1 MFLGA
6 NHTILTLMRSKIA
19 LRTLT
24 CGILWLFLHN
34 FNVGAPLYGQP
45 KPTEHAQSGG
55 KSIYKIKKVVL
66 DAGHGG
72 KDPGCIGGHSKEKH
86 NTLAIALR
94 VGQYIKANF
103 PEIEVIYTRDK
114 DEFIELNERAAIA
127 NRNKADLFISI
138 HCNSIPS
145 ATVEGSETYV
155 LGLHRAEDNL
165 AVAKRENA
173 SIYLEENYKQNYGGY
188 DPASPEA
195 HIMSAM
201 WQSAYLEQSIL
212 FASYIQQY
220 AHATAARKDK
230 GVRQAGFLVLRETA
244 MPAALFETGYL
255 TNNKEDAFLA
265 SEEGRDL
272 MARAIYEG
280 FRDYKVHME
289 TGSEVLA
296 KQEARKRPTIVP
308 PPPPA
313 APKVVAVKQSVPE
326 TQTPVKTNV
335 APPVKNTPE
344 SVKPAPPAPVK
355 EHYKILLMSW
365 ASKVD
370 RNTGKFA
377 LLDKVEEVFADG
389 KYHYF
394 YGDYAQRSEAEKIL
408 PEIQNL
414 GFKGATVQKA
424 K

>member
-1 MFLGA
+1 
-6 NHTILTLMRSKIA
+6 MRSKIA

-34 FNVGAPLYGQP
+34 FNAGVPLNAQP
-45 KPTEHAQSGG
+45 RPVEHTQSGG

-94 VGQYIKANF
+94 VGAYIKANF
-103 PEIEVIYTRDK
+103 PEVEVIYTRDK

-138 HCNSIPS
+138 HCNSITS

-165 AVAKRENA
+165 EVAKRENA

-212 FASYIQQY
+212 FASYVQQY
-220 AHATAARKDK
+220 AHATALRKDK
-230 GVRQAGFLVLRETA
+230 GVKQAGFLVLRETA

-272 MARAIYEG
+272 MARAVYEG

-289 TGSEVLA
+289 TGSELLA
-296 KQEARKRPTIVP
+296 KQEAKKRPTIVP
-308 PPPPA
+308 PPPSPAPA
-313 APKVVAVKQSVPE
+313 AARAVPVKQSVPLV
-326 TQTPVKTNV
+326 QTPVKTNV
-335 APPVKNTPE
+335 APG
-344 SVKPAPPAPVK
+344 KPAPAKTTTPVVVK
-355 EHYKILLMSW
+355 ERYKILLMSW
-365 ASKVD
+365 NSKVD

-408 PEIQNL
+408 PEIQHL